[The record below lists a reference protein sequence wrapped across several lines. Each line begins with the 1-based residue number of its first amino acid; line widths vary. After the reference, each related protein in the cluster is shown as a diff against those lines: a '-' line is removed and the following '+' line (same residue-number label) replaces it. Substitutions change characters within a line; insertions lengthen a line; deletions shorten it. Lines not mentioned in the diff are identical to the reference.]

1 MQHVSA
7 TMGLRVRIEA
17 MRCALPEIVST
28 RYEKTALVD
37 DRVDGM
43 DMSVKQRSTT
53 QNESSEPSGIALETD
68 DCDQKLIHVGQLC

>member
-1 MQHVSA
+1 MEFALMQHVSA

-53 QNESSEPSGIALETD
+53 
-68 DCDQKLIHVGQLC
+68 